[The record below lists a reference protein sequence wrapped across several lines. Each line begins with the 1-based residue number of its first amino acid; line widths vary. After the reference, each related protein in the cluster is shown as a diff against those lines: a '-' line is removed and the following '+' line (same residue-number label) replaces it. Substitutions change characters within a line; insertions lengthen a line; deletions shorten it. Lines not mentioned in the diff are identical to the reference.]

1 MDGITRCQIEIRRL
15 RGVVR
20 EQEAGYTGVLQAI
33 GREYD
38 KAKEREESA
47 ATDTRR
53 SFCAGMSEAY
63 KNALAILIGERGE
76 A

>member
-1 MDGITRCQIEIRRL
+1 MDGITQCQIEIRRL
-15 RGVVR
+15 RGIVR
-20 EQEAGYTGVLQAI
+20 EQEAGYTGVLEAI

-47 ATDTRR
+47 DTDTRR
-53 SFCAGMSEAY
+53 SFCVGMSEVY
-63 KNALAILIGERGE
+63 KNAPAILAEERGE